1 MDELI
6 AKILDLAVN
15 QGIWAVLY
23 IYLFF
28 RMLKDTKEREAQM
41 MEQNSQREE
50 AYQQIIERLSSSIE
64 TRIAIIQNT
73 LKDMSSRDQQSS
85 P

>member
-64 TRIAIIQNT
+64 TRIAIIQET
-73 LKDMSSRDQQSS
+73 LNDMSSRDQQSS

>member
-6 AKILDLAVN
+6 ARILDLAVN

-64 TRIAIIQNT
+64 TRIAIIQDT
-73 LKDMSSRDQQSS
+73 LNDMSSRDQQGS